1 MKKIFLALITL
12 LAGIGFI
19 SAQCPPAATSSSN
32 VVLTQRVVKVGML
45 NGVFSVAA
53 NKKVAF
59 SKGNLQYQGST
70 GTWRFAENQWDYIGN
85 AVGNTTAALA
95 DRENNVH
102 WIDLFGWGTSGYSSK
117 YPYMII
123 TATSNYPSAIAGNN
137 YDWGRYNAGQLGS
150 GWFTLSRD
158 EWNYLLTTR
167 RNADNAYLYAMGK
180 VHGKNGLIILP
191 DGWRQA
197 NSAMAGTLT
206 LGASSSWPNNL
217 SDDNWAA
224 LEKEGAVFLPAAGY
238 RNGTTV
244 FSAESHGYYWSSTS
258 RSSAEAHDLTFTSN
272 VTSVY
277 PSDYYELYRGCSVR
291 LVQVIP

>member
-12 LAGIGFI
+12 FAGIGI
-19 SAQCPPAATSSSN
+19 TSADCPPAPTSSSN

-53 NKKVAF
+53 NKKVGF

-95 DRENNVH
+95 DRASNVH
-102 WIDLFGWGTSGYSSK
+102 WIDLFGWGTSGYNNK
-117 YPYMII
+117 YPYMISQS
-123 TATSNYPSAIAGNN
+123 AADYPSAIASTN
-137 YDWGRYNAGQLGS
+137 YDWGIYNAGQLGS
-150 GWFTLSRD
+150 GWFTLSNT
-158 EWNYLLTTR
+158 EWIYLINTR
-167 RNADNAYLYAMGK
+167 RNADNAYLYAMGV

-206 LGASSSWPNNL
+206 LGTYSYSSNNL

-224 LEKEGAVFLPAAGY
+224 LEKEGAVFLPAAAGY
-238 RNGTTV
+238 RDGTSVSNAGSDGCYWASTPN
-244 FSAESHGYYWSSTS
+244 SANAYNLYFRSNQMYAGNAHS
-258 RSSAEAHDLTFTSN
+258 RSS
-272 VTSVY
+272 
-277 PSDYYELYRGCSVR
+277 GCSVR

>member
-12 LAGIGFI
+12 LAGIGI
-19 SAQCPPAATSSSN
+19 TSAQCPPAPTSSSN

-85 AVGNTTAALA
+85 AVGNTTALA
-95 DRENNVH
+95 DRASNVH
-102 WIDLFGWGTSGYSSK
+102 WIDLFGFGTSGYNNK
-117 YPYMII
+117 YPYMIS
-123 TATSNYPSAIAGNN
+123 TSAGDYPSSIASTN
-137 YDWGRYNAGQLGS
+137 YDWGIQNAGQLGS
-150 GWFTLSRD
+150 GWYTLSST
-158 EWNYLLTTR
+158 EWSYLINTR
-167 RNADNAYLYAMGK
+167 KNADNAYLYAEGY
-180 VHGKNGLIILP
+180 VHGKTGLIILP

-206 LGASSSWPNNL
+206 LGTSSFSNYL

-224 LEKEGAVFLPAAGY
+224 LEKEGAVFLPAAGR
-238 RNGTTV
+238 RNGSSV
-244 FSAESHGYYWSSTS
+244 SNAGSNGYYW
-258 RSSAEAHDLTFTSN
+258 TSN
-272 VTSVY
+272 AYILFFYSNSVNPQNNIDGRQY
-277 PSDYYELYRGCSVR
+277 GYSVR

>member
-12 LAGIGFI
+12 FAGIGI
-19 SAQCPPAATSSSN
+19 TSADCPPAPTSSSN

-53 NKKVAF
+53 NKKVCF

-102 WIDLFGWGTSGYSSK
+102 WIDLFGFGTSGYSSK
-117 YPYMII
+117 YPYMIS
-123 TATSNYPSAIAGNN
+123 TSASDYPSSITNTN
-137 YDWGRYNAGQLGS
+137 YDWGIYNAGQLGS
-150 GWFTLSRD
+150 GWFTLTSG
-158 EWNYLLTTR
+158 EWAYLINTR
-167 RNADNAYLYAMGK
+167 RNADNAFLYAEGY
-180 VHGKNGLIILP
+180 VHGKAGLIILP

-206 LGASSSWPNNL
+206 LGQSSWSNYL

-224 LEKEGAVFLPAAGY
+224 LEKEGAVFLPAAGR
-238 RNGTTV
+238 RNGTAV
-244 FSAESHGYYWSSTS
+244 DNDGSRGYYW
-258 RSSAEAHDLTFTSN
+258 TSN
-272 VTSVY
+272 AYIMFFYSSYVNPQNNIDGRQY
-277 PSDYYELYRGCSVR
+277 GYSVR

>member
-12 LAGIGFI
+12 LAGIGI
-19 SAQCPPAATSSSN
+19 TSAQCPPAPTSSSN

-85 AVGNTTAALA
+85 AVGNTTALA
-95 DRENNVH
+95 DRASNVH
-102 WIDLFGWGTSGYSSK
+102 WIDLFGFGTSGYNNK
-117 YPYMII
+117 YPYMIS
-123 TATSNYPSAIAGNN
+123 TSAGDYPSFIASTN
-137 YDWGRYNAGQLGS
+137 YDWGIQNAGQLGS
-150 GWFTLSRD
+150 GWYTLSST
-158 EWNYLLTTR
+158 EWSYLINTR
-167 RNADNAYLYAMGK
+167 KNADNAYLYAEGY
-180 VHGKNGLIILP
+180 VHGKTGLIILP

-206 LGASSSWPNNL
+206 LGTSSFSNYL

-224 LEKEGAVFLPAAGY
+224 LEKEGAVFLPAAGR
-238 RNGTTV
+238 RNGSSV
-244 FSAESHGYYWSSTS
+244 SNAGSNGYYW
-258 RSSAEAHDLTFTSN
+258 TSN
-272 VTSVY
+272 AYILFFYSNSVNPQNNIDGRQY
-277 PSDYYELYRGCSVR
+277 GYSVR